1 MKNKFLITV
10 VLLSIS
16 ILSWGQV
23 SNTERI
29 AALEHQISSL
39 QNETW
44 QYKNDLMRQLN
55 ALKKDKQL
63 QEVLNIALHV
73 EDEVTQMPSLSE
85 ENHNTSKKTKA
96 QQCNAQINK
105 VRAN

>member
-1 MKNKFLITV
+1 MTNKDYISDE
-10 VLLSIS
+10 LLAAY
-16 ILSWGQV
+16 LDGNTNKEETTQV
-23 SNTERI
+23 
-29 AALEHQISSL
+29 
-39 QNETW
+39 
-44 QYKNDLMRQLN
+44 LN

-73 EDEVTQMPSLSE
+73 EDEVTLMPSLSE

-96 QQCNAQINK
+96 LQCNAQINK

>member
-1 MKNKFLITV
+1 MANKDYISDE
-10 VLLSIS
+10 LLAAY
-16 ILSWGQV
+16 LDGNTNKEETTQV
-23 SNTERI
+23 
-29 AALEHQISSL
+29 
-39 QNETW
+39 
-44 QYKNDLMRQLN
+44 LN